1 MVARRVGGNPFNVR
15 IEGCDFAQMFAQVVA
30 EIGGLNLVGYLDLRI
45 GCWKGAE
52 LSERVVEN

>member
-1 MVARRVGGNPFNVR
+1 
-15 IEGCDFAQMFAQVVA
+15 MFAWMVA
-30 EIGGLNLVGYLDLRI
+30 EIGGLNLVGYPYLRI

>member
-1 MVARRVGGNPFNVR
+1 
-15 IEGCDFAQMFAQVVA
+15 MFALVVA
-30 EIGGLNLVGYLDLRI
+30 EIGGLNLSGYPHLRI